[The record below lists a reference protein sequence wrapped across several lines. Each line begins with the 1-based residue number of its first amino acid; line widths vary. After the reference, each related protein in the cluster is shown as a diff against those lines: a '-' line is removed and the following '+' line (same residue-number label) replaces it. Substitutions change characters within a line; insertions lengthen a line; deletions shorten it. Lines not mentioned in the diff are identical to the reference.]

1 MERTRPEQ
9 GREPIS
15 WQPRGLCPAPA
26 PKLYKS
32 GSGISGTAGAAG
44 SARAQRA
51 AATAGAQLS
60 QTCAWGEAL
69 CCAEGAASEANA
81 TAKAFITTALCSRT
95 APDIPTSFF
104 TSQSQVCHQE
114 GHEVPAPG
122 ATRPVLCGERRR
134 RQARPG
140 RSGGESCAWDGREP
154 SVSAPGKGS
163 HPPREAG
170 PSCSLHNSVSPVTR
184 RDSRTETDGCASALP
199 LSW

>member
-26 PKLYKS
+26 PKPYKS
-32 GSGISGTAGAAG
+32 GSRISGTAGAAG

-104 TSQSQVCHQE
+104 TSQSQVRHQE

-122 ATRPVLCGERRR
+122 ATHQCCVARGGDARLALAAQVERAVPGTEGSPLCLHQGRAPILHV
-134 RQARPG
+134 RQAP
-140 RSGGESCAWDGREP
+140 P
-154 SVSAPGKGS
+154 AP
-163 HPPREAG
+163 
-170 PSCSLHNSVSPVTR
+170 CTTR
-184 RDSRTETDGCASALP
+184 CLR
-199 LSW
+199 